1 MNGHVARGA
10 AHVRSRKN
18 GPVGPKMNTMTSDV
32 SRAPVTRQQFVL
44 IFASSFGALLEWYDF
59 YVYAALAGVFGALFF
74 PSGNETTAF
83 LASLATFGAGFLVR
97 PLGAL
102 FFGRL
107 GDRIGRKYT
116 FMATIVLMGV
126 ATVGVGLLP
135 SYAQI
140 GMLAPIL
147 LVGLR
152 LLQGFALGGETGGA
166 ATYLAEHSPPTK
178 RGFYTSSLQTTA
190 TLGLLS
196 SITVVGVSRAFVDDA
211 AFQSWG
217 WRIPFLVS
225 TVLLIVSVYLRTRL
239 AESPTFQQMKH
250 AGNLS
255 KSPISESFGQWGNLK
270 YVLIMLFST
279 ASGVGVIFGTGH
291 FYAMYFLQNTLKVAP
306 NAVNLYLAIALIC
319 VFPFYVLFGWLSD
332 RIGRKWIM
340 MSACLLLALT
350 TQPIFRALTH
360 YANPQL
366 ETFQRDTAIKVYA
379 NDCQFS
385 LFSAPRTECD
395 RVREFLSASGVSY
408 EQTQQKAGA
417 PVTTVIGNTQVQG
430 SDRHALERALIAA
443 GWTKHADPTTV
454 NAPMVV
460 LLMWVLLLFLA
471 MVYGPMAAFMVELF
485 PARIRYTSLS
495 LPFHL
500 GSGWFGGMLPFVVS
514 AMSVAAGNVYFGLWY
529 PIAIAALSFVVGVL
543 FVPETFRRDIT
554 V

>member
-1 MNGHVARGA
+1 MATSLSE
-10 AHVRSRKN
+10 RSHR
-18 GPVGPKMNTMTSDV
+18 V
-32 SRAPVTRQQFVL
+32 VTRHQFTL
-44 IFASSFGALLEWYDF
+44 IVASSFGALLEWYDF
-59 YVYAALAGVFGALFF
+59 YIYAALAGTFSTLFF
-74 PSGNETTAF
+74 PSGNDTVAF

-135 SYAQI
+135 SFEKI

-147 LVGLR
+147 LVALR

-166 ATYLAEHSPPTK
+166 ATYLAEHSPADR
-178 RGFYTSSLQTTA
+178 RGLYTSSLQTTA
-190 TLGLLS
+190 TLGLLA
-196 SITVVGVSRAFVDDA
+196 SIAAVSISRAAMDEA

-217 WRIPFLVS
+217 WRMPFLVS
-225 TVLLIVSVYLRTRL
+225 VVLLAISVYLRTKL
-239 AESPTFQQMKH
+239 AESPTFRDMKQ
-250 AGNLS
+250 ANRLS
-255 KSPISESFGQWGNLK
+255 KSPIGESFGTWANLK

-279 ASGVGVIFGTGH
+279 ASGVGVVFGTGH
-291 FYAMYFLQNTLKVAP
+291 FYSMYFLQNTLKVAP
-306 NAVNLYLAIALIC
+306 NTVNLFLAIALIA
-319 VFPFYVLFGWLSD
+319 VFPFYLVFGWLSD

-340 MSACLLLALT
+340 MLACLLLAAT
-350 TQPIFRALTH
+350 TQPIFHALTH

-366 ETFQRDTAIKVYA
+366 EAFQKRAPVTVHAS
-379 NDCQFS
+379 DCRFT
-385 LFSAPRTECD
+385 LFSAPVTECD
-395 RVREFLSASGVSY
+395 RIRSFLSASGVSY
-408 EQTQQKAGA
+408 SLA
-417 PVTTVIGNTQVQG
+417 PRSTGEAASTEIGSIAVHG
-430 SDRHALERALIAA
+430 SDKRELEKALIEA
-443 GWTKHADPTTV
+443 GWSAHADPSKI

-460 LLMWVLLLFLA
+460 FLMWLLLLYLA

-514 AMSVAAGNVYFGLWY
+514 AMAVARGNVYFGLWY
-529 PIAIAALSFVVGVL
+529 PIVVAVVSFAVGAL
-543 FVPETFRRDIT
+543 FVPETYRRDIT
-554 V
+554 E